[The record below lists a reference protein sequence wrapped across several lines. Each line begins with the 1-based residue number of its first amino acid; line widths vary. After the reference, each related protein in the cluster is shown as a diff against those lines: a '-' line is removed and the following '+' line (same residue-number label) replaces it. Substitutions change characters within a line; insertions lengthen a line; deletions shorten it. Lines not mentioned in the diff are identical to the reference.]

1 MCRTAPK
8 QQAWNRPRRAKT
20 RNEKGESY
28 ATSPAPYANTQ
39 SGRATVSKPNNTEI
53 LAPEGKTD
61 LKSEPN
67 WTDSLLKH
75 KPEFNRTQSLNNIIL
90 KCPGY
95 NLQLPRSGKY
105 DSFSREKII
114 NRCQAHDTPDVK
126 IIKILTIVTTG
137 GKGKHS

>member
-1 MCRTAPK
+1 MQNSTKTASMEQTQNSKDP
-8 QQAWNRPRRAKT
+8 
-20 RNEKGESY
+20 NEKGANY
-28 ATSPAPYANTQ
+28 ATSLAPYANTQ

-67 WTDSLLKH
+67 WIDSLLKH

-114 NRCQAHDTPDVK
+114 NRCQAHDTLDVK
-126 IIKILTIVTTG
+126 IIKILTIITTG
-137 GKGKHS
+137 GKGKHF